1 MATPT
6 LIHGIASS
14 QVLDSSGERIDI
26 ANLDISSYRQGK
38 GTLNFEHESK
48 LPQQNVGKII
58 YAKKIMTPEECS
70 NDAQKK
76 FWAVAKSPYVYVIG
90 ELFDS
95 EGEHEAAKAIAA
107 TFKHDFKKSTKDEKH
122 EYVYGFSVEGQTLEK
137 KGSEIVAS
145 VARDLTI
152 TKKPCNK
159 TCVAELYIPEADKSE
174 EDPLEFLKSEPETY
188 NLFKT
193 LTAGGSNAAPSSLT
207 GGASLASEQMDGK
220 LYGRIKNF
228 ISRRVKASEKDKEGV
243 SKALYSRIMNKAEDA
258 MEQLASLAKADDRNT
273 HVKGVNTPRK
283 NRPSTSGRSSAG
295 DVYRNSVQD
304 RNDYNS
310 QVKLANRSSHIPNK
324 NIEHQAKIARNVAIG
339 SHKKVLSD
347 LQRMPKPDLGKS
359 SEKESLSKDQND
371 WQQSDWQKEG
381 YYLKHSSHPH
391 PTFPDT
397 TVHQVLAYDK
407 TGECVGSYVAHDNH
421 NGKLVGEDIDTTAKH
436 RSKGL
441 ATAGY
446 DLIEDQV
453 GKFMHPSPY
462 QLEDG
467 AGFWQWRGV
476 PNKNTPEH
484 PNAQKANLGKK
495 ENLEK
500 ASWNVREQRKRIFG
514 DSGEPSPDKKTTKPY
529 FQAQTE
535 ALNRLA
541 QKRYGLPLVG
551 SQGKFQYTLKQI
563 NRMRS
568 KKGEAPLTLDEV
580 ANHPDYELANTN
592 VSSKKD
598 FDQIRLKDQKSN
610 PKPDW
615 RGFKDG
621 IETQRHIGAKAHEMG
636 HLDIA
641 PAGLGIGDIQHDM
654 DEGSKIVGRQ
664 YGGSAKQTELEIQPM
679 AAEERLRRRAGLPQ
693 FGRPQH
699 TDPTRGKSS
708 QLMTEQ
714 SPERVSLDTG
724 RKYARRETD
733 PSGQIYDRIGMGS
746 NLSPENKQRME
757 DIDQGIVNF
766 SPEKGWQPS
775 LSSNALINLRAQG
788 RPDEAK
794 QRLKQKFSKNEKKPE
809 PKLPY
814 SQQQWYKM
822 PIRQKK
828 QAIAHLERERKGVKT
843 PSIHEIFT
851 QDVIDSIVNKH
862 KQKPNG

>member
-1 MATPT
+1 MMATPT

-70 NDAQKK
+70 NEAQKK
-76 FWAVAKSPYVYVIG
+76 FWGIAKSPYVYVIG

-95 EGEHEAAKAIAA
+95 EGEHDAAKAIAA
-107 TFKHDFKKSTKDEKH
+107 VFKHDFEKSKKDDKH

-159 TCVAELYIPEADKSE
+159 TCIAEIYVPETDASE

-193 LTAGGSNAAPSSLT
+193 LTAGGSNATPSSLS
-207 GGASLASEQMDGK
+207 GGASLASEQIDDR

-228 ISRRVKASEKDKEGV
+228 ISRRVKGSDKDKEGV
-243 SKALYSRIMNKAEDA
+243 SKALYARVINKAEAA
-258 MEQLASLAKADDRNT
+258 MESLHKSNG
-273 HVKGVNTPRK
+273 KKNYIQGVHTPRNNK
-283 NRPSTSGRSSAG
+283 PQDSGRSSAG
-295 DVYRNSVQD
+295 EAYRSSVLD
-304 RNDYNS
+304 RKDYDS
-310 QVKLANRSSHIPNK
+310 QVKLASRSSHIPNTF
-324 NIEHQAKIARNVAIG
+324 IDDRAKVARNVAIG
-339 SHKKVLSD
+339 SHKKVLAD
-347 LQRMPKPDLGKS
+347 LKRMPKPNLGKN
-359 SEKESLSKDQND
+359 SEQEGLSKEEGD
-371 WQQSDWQKEG
+371 WKKEG
-381 YYLKHSSHPH
+381 YSLKHSAHPH
-391 PTFPDT
+391 PTLPDT

-421 NGKLVGEDIDTTAKH
+421 NGKLVGEDIDTTKEH

-446 DLIEDQV
+446 DLIEDQT
-453 GKFMHPSPY
+453 GKWMHPSPH
-462 QLEDG
+462 QFEDG
-467 AGFWQWRGV
+467 AGFWSWRGV

-484 PNAQKANLGKK
+484 PNAKK
-495 ENLEK
+495 LEK

-514 DSGEPSPDKKTTKPY
+514 ESGEPSPDKKTTKPY

-551 SQGKFQYTLKQI
+551 SKGKFQYTLKQI
-563 NRMRS
+563 NKMRA
-568 KKGEAPLTLDEV
+568 KKGEAPLTLDDV
-580 ANHPDYELANTN
+580 ASHPDYELANTN

-598 FDQIRLKDQKSN
+598 FNQIRLKDQKSN

-615 RGFKDG
+615 RGFDGG

-664 YGGSAKQTELEIQPM
+664 YGGSAKQTELEVQPM

-693 FGRPQH
+693 FGRPQY

-714 SPERVSLDTG
+714 SPERVTLDTG

-746 NLSPENKQRME
+746 NLTPENKQRMD
-757 DIDQGIVNF
+757 DIDQGIVGF
-766 SPEKGWQPS
+766 TPEKGWQPS

-794 QRLKQKFSKNEKKPE
+794 QRLKQKFAKNEKKPE

-828 QAIAHLERERKGVKT
+828 QAMAALEREKKGIKT